1 MYKEQQDGDVVTHVS
16 AVEAKGGSKSRVT
29 RNILV
34 VSLFL
39 IIVALIA
46 SLAFGFFETDRTG
59 ADQVTADTTAQSE
72 VR

>member
-16 AVEAKGGSKSRVT
+16 AVEAKGGSKSRVS

-39 IIVALIA
+39 VIVALVA
-46 SLAFGFFETDRTG
+46 SLALGFFETDRTG
-59 ADQVTADTTAQSE
+59 ADQVTADNTAQSD

>member
-1 MYKEQQDGDVVTHVS
+1 MYKEQQDGDVVTHAS
-16 AVEAKGGSKSRVT
+16 SVEAKGGSKSRVS

-39 IIVALIA
+39 VIVALVA
-46 SLAFGFFETDRTG
+46 SLALGFFETDRTG
-59 ADQVTADTTAQSE
+59 ADQVTADNTAQSD